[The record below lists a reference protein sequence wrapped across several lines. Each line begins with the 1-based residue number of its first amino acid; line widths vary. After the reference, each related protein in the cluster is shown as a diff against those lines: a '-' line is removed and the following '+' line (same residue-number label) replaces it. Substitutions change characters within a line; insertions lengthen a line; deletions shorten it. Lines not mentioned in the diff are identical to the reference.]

1 MRPQDPTIRRGEPL
15 HFFPTMVEH
24 GITPAIANEIVRSLS
39 LPPPALRRSAA
50 PAMMR
55 ARAQSQVSCAPFMD
69 TLWFCFGNPLP
80 SLPEP
85 HRCQL

>member
-39 LPPPALRRSAA
+39 LPPPAL
-50 PAMMR
+50 P
-55 ARAQSQVSCAPFMD
+55 
-69 TLWFCFGNPLP
+69 PLRCL
-80 SLPEP
+80 LPP
-85 HRCQL
+85 